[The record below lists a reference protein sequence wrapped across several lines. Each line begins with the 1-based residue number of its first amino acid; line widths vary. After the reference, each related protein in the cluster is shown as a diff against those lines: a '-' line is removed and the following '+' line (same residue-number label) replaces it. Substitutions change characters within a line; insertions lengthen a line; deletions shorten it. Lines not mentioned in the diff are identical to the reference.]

1 MHRLNAIKRN
11 SFSFRYCI
19 INIYCRPRVYDE
31 EIKDKLNVADT
42 ISFSLLMFLFNIN
55 LATASVQMFALGAK
69 TAVWTLAF
77 TTILYI
83 FSFNFSYSFDYC
95 AID

>member
-55 LATASVQMFALGAK
+55 LTGHCICSNVCVGDK
-69 TAVWTLAF
+69 NRCVD
-77 TTILYI
+77 
-83 FSFNFSYSFDYC
+83 FSFYHYFVHFQFQF
-95 AID
+95 